1 MSSRL
6 EVRRTETSDGDDYA
20 VEVEVVSAT
29 GMPTELL
36 VYRGEVFDHVASLR
50 DLLTYPPS
58 VELARALGQEFHRA
72 SSVRL
77 VYKSPSEAREAGEH
91 IESRLSTTRIQ
102 YDAAQPPDFGYNAV
116 TVYP

>member
-6 EVRRTETSDGDDYA
+6 EVRRTETSDGDSYA
-20 VEVEVVSAT
+20 VEVEVVSAS
-29 GMPTELL
+29 GIPLELL
-36 VYRGEVFDHVASLR
+36 VYRGDVFDHVASLR

-58 VELARALGQEFHRA
+58 LELARSLGQEFHRA

-91 IESRLSTTRIQ
+91 IESRLSTTRLQ